1 MVAAWRAAFTRR
13 SMRRD
18 FGRAPARFAGLLPRQ
33 LVLEAVAVE
42 APPFVSEDVARMRLD
57 PLLRGSLFRLFPCRH
72 GSPPP
77 ADDGGTR
84 KAARG
89 VRPPRCPVQ
98 LSKNAR
104 DHAADMGG
112 G

>member
-13 SMRRD
+13 SMRLD
-18 FGRAPARFAGLLPRQ
+18 LGRALARFAGLLPRQ

-42 APPFVSEDVARMRLD
+42 APPFAPEDVAGMRLD
-57 PLLRGSLFRLFPCRH
+57 PLLRASPLRLFPCRH
-72 GSPPP
+72 GSRPP

-89 VRPPRCPVQ
+89 FRPASQ
-98 LSKNAR
+98 AR
-104 DHAADMGG
+104 SIV
-112 G
+112 